1 MEAIF
6 MSMRKIY
13 RELAK
18 KYGIS
23 AKEVRQEMQ
32 AALTDAYTNPLNNNE
47 ITKAYQNRVP
57 RHGEIPTPEEAI
69 RYLSGKVKE
78 NRA

>member
-1 MEAIF
+1 

-13 RELAK
+13 RELARK
-18 KYGIS
+18 HGVS

-32 AALTDAYTNPLNNNE
+32 AALEDAYTNPLNHNE

-57 RHGEIPTPEEAI
+57 CQGEIPTPEEAV
-69 RYLSGKVKE
+69 RYLAGKVRE

>member
-1 MEAIF
+1 

-18 KYGIS
+18 KQGVS

-32 AALTDAYTNPLNNNE
+32 AALTEAYTDPLNNNE
-47 ITKAYQNRVP
+47 VTKAYQNRVP
-57 RHGEIPTPEEAI
+57 RQGEIPTPEEAV
-69 RYLSGKVKE
+69 RYLAGKVKK